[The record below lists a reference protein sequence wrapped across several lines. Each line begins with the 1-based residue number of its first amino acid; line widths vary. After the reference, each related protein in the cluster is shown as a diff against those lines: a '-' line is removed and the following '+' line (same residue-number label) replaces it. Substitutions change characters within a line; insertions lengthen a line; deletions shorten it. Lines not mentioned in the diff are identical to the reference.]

1 MKCMISIHP
10 QPWFLLYLIY
20 KWSLPD
26 VTLKSLPR
34 GTSVSRPDLY
44 QLACHRESNPDFP
57 QITLRENAQ
66 VDPLAVT

>member
-1 MKCMISIHP
+1 MYELEPS
-10 QPWFLLYLIY
+10 
-20 KWSLPD
+20 S
-26 VTLKSLPR
+26 TLVSVILDIQMVASRCYPGKFAA
-34 GTSVSRPDLY
+34 GNAVSRPDLY